1 MKKLLIILPL
11 TACISCKSVRF
22 IPAESIRIETGYL
35 DSQRFNRDSVHVTD
49 SLIIRNKNDTVFVE
63 RTKTLWKERLVTD
76 TAVRYIERT
85 DTVKIPYEVEKPLTR
100 WQTIKQDIGGV
111 AIGVAGALII
121 FAIGR
126 ILRH

>member
-1 MKKLLIILPL
+1 MKKLLIILSL
-11 TACISCKSVRF
+11 TACISCKSVRY
-22 IPAESIRIETGYL
+22 IPAESIRIETGYHDRQL
-35 DSQRFNRDSVHVTD
+35 FSRDSIHVTD

-76 TAVRYIERT
+76 TTARYIERT

-111 AIGVAGALII
+111 AIGVASGLII